1 MLVACAT
8 PTVAA
13 VLLGAQSQV
22 FRGGVETVEV
32 TVIDADDRLVTGLSK
47 DDSWSP
53 RIGGGAQAMTHFT
66 DARGNLFGHSAP
78 DVLGRLAQSG
88 ATILR
93 TDRPGHIQI

>member
-1 MLVACAT
+1 MRT
-8 PTVAA
+8 I
-13 VLLGAQSQV
+13 G
-22 FRGGVETVEV
+22 
-32 TVIDADDRLVTGLSK
+32 
-47 DDSWSP
+47 WSP
-53 RIGGGAQAMTHFT
+53 DSAKTTLGPRGLGGGAQAMTHFT